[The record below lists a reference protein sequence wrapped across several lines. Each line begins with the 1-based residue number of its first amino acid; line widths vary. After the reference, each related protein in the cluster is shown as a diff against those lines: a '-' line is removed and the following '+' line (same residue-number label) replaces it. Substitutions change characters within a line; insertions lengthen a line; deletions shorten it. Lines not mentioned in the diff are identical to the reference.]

1 MKYSFIILVLI
12 ITACSQVSDKQS
24 SDESN
29 QILQE
34 EIGLESMEKS
44 IKKVFF
50 NLPSPIELTQTIL
63 SSKHS
68 FNSDLLNNIK
78 NANNYNSSVK
88 KALNFGVYGTDLCYC
103 RVYDQLQE
111 SINYLSVIRE
121 ISDDLQ
127 IPEEDG
133 TNAIDR
139 IEKNLSN
146 RDSIFRIIADTYAEA
161 DSYLKENQRNEVAVY
176 ILVGGWIEGMFF
188 ATNIAKENNKNEE
201 IMHQI
206 AEQKFSLSNLV
217 ILIRNY
223 ANNPII
229 SEIIPHLNHLNKIYE
244 EVNISYEK
252 PIVVTD
258 NETNITTIN
267 NEAKVSISD
276 EQIQE
281 ITKIVDNIRS
291 IIIS

>member
-1 MKYSFIILVLI
+1 MRYLSIILVLI
-12 ITACSQVSDKQS
+12 FTACNQVANKQNS
-24 SDESN
+24 SEEIIES
-29 QILQE
+29 QE
-34 EIGLESMEKS
+34 EKGLESMGKN

-50 NLPSPIELTQTIL
+50 NLPSPVELTQTIL
-63 SSKHS
+63 SAKHS
-68 FNSDLLNNIK
+68 FNSDLLNSTK

-133 TNAIDR
+133 ANAIDR

-161 DSYLKENQRNEVAVY
+161 DSYLKENERNEAAVY

-201 IMHQI
+201 IINQI
-206 AEQKFSLSNLV
+206 AEQKFSLSNL
-217 ILIRNY
+217 ILLIRSY
-223 ANNPII
+223 TNNPII
-229 SEIIPHLNHLNKIYE
+229 GEIIPHLNQLNKIYE
-244 EVNISYEK
+244 GVHISYEK
-252 PIVVTD
+252 PVVVTD
-258 NETNITTIN
+258 NQTNVTTIN
-267 NEAKVSISD
+267 NETTVTISD

-281 ITKIVDNIRS
+281 ITDIVKNIRS